1 MNIERMHS
9 PRYFH
14 RRAEELSKLARRAPM
29 PEAKNSHHRQ
39 RRHRHIAI
47 PRLCKSGLFAI
58 ALAAALPLQTV
69 GSSAETMGLPQV
81 LVVGTKEAP
90 PFAMKDQ
97 SGKWTGISIDLW
109 NRVSNQL
116 GLQYRFE
123 ETDTVQSLIDG
134 LNEGRYDVAVAAI
147 TVTAERERKVDFTTP
162 YFHTGT
168 GVAVQSDRIASWLP
182 VFHSITSYSFLQ
194 AIGALLGLALLAG
207 VLIWLFERRS
217 NEGFGGGMIRGL
229 SSGVFWSANAMT
241 QRADASVIPMTL
253 AGRVVAVIWM
263 VVSVIAIAVFTAGIT
278 STLTTKRLHGMV
290 NSAAD
295 LSSVRVGVVQGTAT
309 EEALMGMRIR
319 YKTVISPQKGFDA
332 LKNGSIDAFV
342 YDRPILAWMIRRGG
356 LTADLSEVTFEPQ
369 DYAIALRRDSPL
381 RKRINVVLLDTQ
393 ETDSWKEVLFRYLGR
408 TMN

>member
-1 MNIERMHS
+1 MDIERMHS
-9 PRYFH
+9 PGYF
-14 RRAEELSKLARRAPM
+14 RKQAEKLRKIAGRAPT
-29 PEAKNSHHRQ
+29 PEARSSDHRQ

-47 PRLCKSGLFAI
+47 PQLCKSGLLAI
-58 ALAAALPLQTV
+58 AMAAGLPPQTV
-69 GSSAETMGLPQV
+69 GISAETMELPQV

-90 PFAMKDQ
+90 PFAMKDE

-116 GLQYRFE
+116 GLQYRFD
-123 ETDTVQSLIDG
+123 ETDSVQSLIDG
-134 LNEGRYDVAVAAI
+134 LNRGRYDVAVAAI

-162 YFHTGT
+162 YFHTGI

-182 VFHSITSYSFLQ
+182 VLHSITSYSFLQ

-207 VLIWLFERRS
+207 ILIWLFERRS

-253 AGRVVAVIWM
+253 AGRVVAVVWM

-278 STLTTKRLHGMV
+278 STLTMKRLHGVV

-309 EEALMGMRIR
+309 EEALTGMQIR
-319 YKTVISPQKGFDA
+319 YRTVSSPQKGFDA
-332 LKNGSIDAFV
+332 LKDGSIDALV

-356 LTADLSEVTFEPQ
+356 LAADLSEVTFEPQ

-381 RKRINVVLLDTQ
+381 RKRINVVLLDTE